1 MRQSTQP
8 PAALVK
14 NLVRKAGLCGL
25 KEHQDNIGTGK
36 KLEWVP
42 NHCSVPEASAKV
54 GTEQITDAPA
64 RGPRESLSVAQ
75 MAPGARKP

>member
-1 MRQSTQP
+1 M
-8 PAALVK
+8 
-14 NLVRKAGLCGL
+14 VRKAGLCGL
-25 KEHQDNIGTGK
+25 KEHQDNIGKGK

-64 RGPRESLSVAQ
+64 RCPRESLSVAQ